1 MQNNTVQQRYEEQ
14 EYTLD
19 ALIYVYYVN
28 IVLYTMYCCLSLSV
42 FLFYLFIYF
51 ILDFISLKSF
61 MLSYHS
67 TT

>member
-19 ALIYVYYVN
+19 DLIYVYYVN